1 MTAYRGSDAT
11 KPVPCGTCGTFI
23 DPRTATFSLDG
34 NLACQPCASRGQID
48 AAKVRG
54 SEGLTFNRTWVR
66 VAVVAGL
73 LLLRLLLRFSSHR

>member
-1 MTAYRGSDAT
+1 MTAYRGNDAT

-23 DPRTATFSLDG
+23 DPTTATFSLDG
-34 NLACQPCASRGQID
+34 NLSCQPCASRGQID

-54 SEGLTFNRTWVR
+54 NEGLTFNKTWVR

-73 LLLRLLLRFSSHR
+73 LLLRLLLRFSH